1 MTSLLS
7 ALVALVILSIARRD
21 REQIGVAFALL
32 GNWVI
37 CALFGWLSATPW
49 AWQALFAI
57 DFMTAVFLVV
67 FTDTRMPLVIIG
79 LYLVECIAH
88 AATGALGPAANNR
101 IYAQVLLVVA
111 WAQVAV
117 VGGWLAHSSYRR
129 RFGDAD
135 PVRGS
140 TPVQPGRAVVEG
152 AERHP

>member
-1 MTSLLS
+1 MTPLLS

-21 REQIGVAFALL
+21 SEQVGVAFALL
-32 GNWVI
+32 GNWIV

-117 VGGWLAHSSYRR
+117 VGGWLAHSSYRH

-140 TPVQPGRAVVEG
+140 TPVHPSHAAVEG

>member
-1 MTSLLS
+1 M
-7 ALVALVILSIARRD
+7 AC
-21 REQIGVAFALL
+21 ALL
-32 GNWVI
+32 GNWAI

-57 DFMTAVFLVV
+57 DFMTAVLLVV
-67 FTDTRMPLVIIG
+67 ITDTRPPLIIIS

-101 IYAQVLLVVA
+101 IYAEVLLFVA

-129 RFGDAD
+129 AVGGAD
-135 PVRGS
+135 PVLGAAPDGAR
-140 TPVQPGRAVVEG
+140 PAAVES
-152 AERHP
+152 AEARP